1 MSLQLSDGM
10 SYGELRECLL
20 KRDRGQQ
27 RWGHLVANADAVPVE
42 IDRVE
47 WKGGKKGDGKKGGGR
62 QRWLK
67 RKKDGK
73 DGKGKGQGKD
83 LGSKAR
89 AKPASLEIA
98 GSVARQGIWLKTV

>member
-1 MSLQLSDGM
+1 M
-10 SYGELRECLL
+10 
-20 KRDRGQQ
+20 
-27 RWGHLVANADAVPVE
+27 ANADAAPVE

-47 WKGGKKGDGKKGGGR
+47 WKGGKKGDGKKGGG
-62 QRWLK
+62 K
-67 RKKDGK
+67 DGSKGKKDGK

-98 GSVARQGIWLKTV
+98 GSVAKQGIWLKTV